1 MEAELVELAVTAADR
16 LPAAA
21 LAQIHR
27 LFHASYRGADDAY
40 LTQSLAALRFVATA
54 TAGDTLAGFAVGEMR
69 VMDLPRLPRQ
79 AVALAGICC
88 IDPRFR
94 RRGLFRSLEQRAFV
108 AAGIR
113 DAPRVL
119 SCGRVAHPAS
129 FRTITWNPTHVP
141 KRGVPPTAWQRE
153 VGAAVA
159 CAYGVARFD
168 PETFVCI
175 GRGTPMAP
183 VIDQDVQPEEWDA
196 FATVD
201 RSRGDS
207 LLGLCWSPDAPE
219 GW

>member
-1 MEAELVELAVTAADR
+1 MEPEPVELAVTRTDG
-16 LPAAA
+16 LPGA
-21 LAQIHR
+21 LLEAVRR

-40 LTQSLAALRFVATA
+40 LGQSLAALRFLATA
-54 TAGDTLAGFAVGEMR
+54 TAGGALAGFAVGEMR
-69 VMDLPRLPRQ
+69 IMDLPRLPRQ

-88 IDPRFR
+88 VDPRFR
-94 RRGLFRSLEQRAFV
+94 RQGLFRTLEGRAFA

-113 DAPRVL
+113 DVPRVL

-141 KRGVPPTAWQRE
+141 KRGVPPTPWQRE

-159 CAYGVARFD
+159 AAYGVLRFD
-168 PETFVCI
+168 PETFVCA
-175 GRGTPMAP
+175 GRGTPMMP
-183 VIDQDVQPEEWDA
+183 VLDQDVRPEEWDV
-196 FATVD
+196 FAAVD

-207 LLGLCWSPDAPE
+207 LLGLCWSPDAPD